1 MEYKKTDRKN
11 RLIKIKKTKM
21 MKLNQK
27 QTMNFLGD
35 ILKSFAENN
44 PLITS
49 TILFDINDGSMKF
62 YNPNEKNETEE
73 NVVKAQREIIN
84 CPNCDGDGYLRCDL
98 CAGNGY
104 TIERKPIGEK
114 NIIITCQRCDGTGDV
129 ICPDCNGSGK
139 NKEYDIDV
147 DVNMELIN
155 KTIIDLFSKVT
166 HNTIIG
172 PVTIPIAD
180 IQHQK
185 SGIYVIP
192 DLKEHTLIF
201 DDEIELELISI
212 QKQFGLEK
220 PIVIPDYFFDS

>member
-1 MEYKKTDRKN
+1 
-11 RLIKIKKTKM
+11 

-27 QTMNFLGD
+27 QAMNFLGD
-35 ILKSFAENN
+35 VLKSLSENN

-49 TILFDINDGSMKF
+49 TILFDINDGSVKF
-62 YNPNEKNETEE
+62 YNPVEKNETEE
-73 NVVKAQREIIN
+73 RIVKDQRELEM

-98 CAGNGY
+98 CGGNGY

-114 NIIITCQRCDGTGDV
+114 NVIIACQRCDGTGDI

-139 NKEYDIDV
+139 NKEYDIDI
-147 DVNMELIN
+147 DVNRELID

-172 PVTIPIAD
+172 PVIIPIAD

-192 DLKEHTLIF
+192 DLKEHTLLF
-201 DDEIELELISI
+201 DEEIEIELIGT

-220 PIVIPDYFFDS
+220 PIVIPDYFFDNE